1 MGRVWDPVSY
11 DEEEV
16 MDSRP
21 LDQDVDQPRMA
32 LEFGE
37 RGWRCMDCT
46 DGGGRQSQVG
56 RHRRVGSIC
65 AEMK

>member
-32 LEFGE
+32 LEFGD
-37 RGWRCMDCT
+37 RGGRCMDCT
-46 DGGGRQSQVG
+46 DGGGRQSHADTGG
-56 RHRRVGSIC
+56 RTGSIC
-65 AEMK
+65 AGMK

>member
-37 RGWRCMDCT
+37 RGGRCMDCT
-46 DGGGRQSQVG
+46 DGGGRQAVTG
-56 RHRRVGSIC
+56 G
-65 AEMK
+65 